1 MDREILLKN
10 HLQNADAA
18 ISLRD
23 NPILKEI
30 FEIIKTDLNNRSLST
45 PTIDKE
51 TCADIVRVTQILTK
65 FELIVKR
72 FIDNGKIS
80 RMELNKLYEQNK
92 PKLFQRYK

>member
-30 FEIIKTDLNNRSLST
+30 FEIIKNDLSNRSLNT

-65 FELIVKR
+65 FELILKR

-80 RMELNKLYEQNK
+80 RSELNKMYEQQK